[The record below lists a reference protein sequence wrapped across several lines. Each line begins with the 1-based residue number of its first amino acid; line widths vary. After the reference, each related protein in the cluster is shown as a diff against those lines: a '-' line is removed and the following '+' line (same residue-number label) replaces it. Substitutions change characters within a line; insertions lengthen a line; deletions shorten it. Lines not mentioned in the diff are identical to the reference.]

1 MFKGQVGHKN
11 LVVAYTAILVI
22 VLSSATI
29 ASSLPDTLKFGNQ
42 VYVKSLERLY
52 HNRAKLILIN
62 ESEQPNYV
70 MAELFN
76 QHVSF
81 LNQQGR
87 VVRTDT
93 LPTPPYFIASKTGR
107 WLYLWGKKDAGNA
120 YNRIYGSDG
129 QLLFNKS
136 SAFSGTEPPFG
147 IPIEDALLFLK
158 DDWSGKDLQLIDNEE
173 QIVAS
178 VQPMGKDHE
187 GKILY
192 ASDLR
197 GDNIFIATASADST
211 AFICYD
217 SRLIELSRAG
227 LPLNEVTS
235 LASSFDGRF
244 ALLRFSES
252 GDARILVIMSN
263 GGKKLFELDNAKI
276 CKISKDGNY
285 LGVTDFEG
293 GISLISTINWE
304 TILHI
309 DSASVTG
316 NDKTGTWRSV
326 NFSDDGRFMII
337 LGESQMTLIDIQ
349 NKSWNF
355 IGFLNSFSEAK
366 LINDSSGLIITGE
379 MGWMLYR
386 QNR

>member
-1 MFKGQVGHKN
+1 
-11 LVVAYTAILVI
+11 
-22 VLSSATI
+22 
-29 ASSLPDTLKFGNQ
+29 
-42 VYVKSLERLY
+42 
-52 HNRAKLILIN
+52 
-62 ESEQPNYV
+62 
-70 MAELFN
+70 
-76 QHVSF
+76 
-81 LNQQGR
+81 
-87 VVRTDT
+87 
-93 LPTPPYFIASKTGR
+93 
-107 WLYLWGKKDAGNA
+107 
-120 YNRIYGSDG
+120 
-129 QLLFNKS
+129 
-136 SAFSGTEPPFG
+136 
-147 IPIEDALLFLK
+147 
-158 DDWSGKDLQLIDNEE
+158 
-173 QIVAS
+173 
-178 VQPMGKDHE
+178 
-187 GKILY
+187 
-192 ASDLR
+192 
-197 GDNIFIATASADST
+197 
-211 AFICYD
+211 
-217 SRLIELSRAG
+217 
-227 LPLNEVTS
+227 
-235 LASSFDGRF
+235 
-244 ALLRFSES
+244 
-252 GDARILVIMSN
+252 MSN